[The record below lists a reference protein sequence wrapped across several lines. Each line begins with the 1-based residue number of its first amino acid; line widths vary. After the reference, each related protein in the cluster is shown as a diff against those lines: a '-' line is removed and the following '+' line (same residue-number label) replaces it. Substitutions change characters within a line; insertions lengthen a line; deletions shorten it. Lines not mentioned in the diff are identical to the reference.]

1 MRGAGRRDEG
11 EGMRTVVGWN
21 AIGSARHAAAAQILG
36 SERPGA
42 RTAVRGGRVDYS
54 RFESWARPMS
64 RALRGVVRG
73 RFERG

>member
-1 MRGAGRRDEG
+1 
-11 EGMRTVVGWN
+11 MRTVVQWRE
-21 AIGSARHAAAAQILG
+21 IGSAWRAAAAQVLG

-42 RTAVRGGRVDYS
+42 RTAVWGGRVGYS